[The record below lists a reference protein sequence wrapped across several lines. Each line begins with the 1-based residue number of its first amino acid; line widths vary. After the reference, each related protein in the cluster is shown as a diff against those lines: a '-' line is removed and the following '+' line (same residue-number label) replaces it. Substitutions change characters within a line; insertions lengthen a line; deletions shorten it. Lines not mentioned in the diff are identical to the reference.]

1 MPRQRFKWWLIGG
14 AVVVVGLL
22 VAVRATTNGPA
33 PRPAPAALSDIQ
45 LGPRPKVKGPDS
57 APAKV
62 VEFADFQ

>member
-1 MPRQRFKWWLIGG
+1 MARQRPVWWFIGG

-22 VAVRATTNGPA
+22 VAVQAALNRPGPQM
-33 PRPAPAALSDIQ
+33 APAAPADVQ
-45 LGPRPKVKGPDS
+45 FGPRPKVKGPDS

>member
-1 MPRQRFKWWLIGG
+1 MLRQRPVWWLIGG

-22 VAVRATTNGPA
+22 VASRAATNRPA
-33 PRPAPAALSDIQ
+33 PRPAQVAPVDAQ